1 MGGLRAAPQRSANL
15 VFAQPQDRRTCL
27 EAVTE
32 ISTILLKRETYKSE
46 AKSWSDT
53 SPCIADGLAGL
64 GNKMAAGEKK
74 EVTIH
79 RGN

>member
-1 MGGLRAAPQRSANL
+1 MPRSS
-15 VFAQPQDRRTCL
+15 DRDINNFV
-27 EAVTE
+27 E
-32 ISTILLKRETYKSE
+32 KRNKSE